1 MSGDF
6 FEWDRR
12 GLAEWLADFGVSG
25 QGDVLGRGDGQG
37 GGLGQRGGLGR
48 GGVPEQRGGPAYV
61 VSFGWLPSQLPPT
74 SPIPA
79 PRRAP
84 DDLR

>member
-6 FEWDRR
+6 PEQDRR
-12 GLAEWLADFGVSG
+12 GLAEWLHDCA
-25 QGDVLGRGDGQG
+25 
-37 GGLGQRGGLGR
+37 
-48 GGVPEQRGGPAYV
+48 VPEQRDVPAQRDVLGQRDVPDRCGGPAYA
-61 VSFGWLPSQLPPT
+61 VSFGWFPAHLPP
-74 SPIPA
+74 PVPEQLIPT